1 MRRHLITLLLFASGL
16 AFAERPA
23 RADTIGAS
31 TGGFRPSGAFFFRL
45 PPPPAQTLPPG
56 FGATLPGGA
65 PRIAVPPTAIAAPTT
80 PAPKTPAP
88 TTPAPTVQPSA
99 AAGESPGARC
109 RKAIAAAERR
119 SGIPDHLLAAIGHV
133 ESGRRDEQGT
143 ISPWPWSI
151 NVEGTDHVFDT
162 EAQAIAAVTAFQ
174 ARGVRSID
182 VGCLQ
187 VNLMYHPDA
196 FASLEAAFD
205 PVTNANY
212 AAKFLSELFAQSG
225 SWQRA
230 TALYHSATPALGAN
244 YEQKV
249 EAALPDEKRVPT
261 PATPAP
267 MVAMATGPGPIM
279 LGTNAGAPR
288 IIPMVPGMVGR
299 GLDSYRA
306 MPVMIVRRARS

>member
-1 MRRHLITLLLFASGL
+1 MA
-16 AFAERPA
+16 
-23 RADTIGAS
+23 
-31 TGGFRPSGAFFFRL
+31 
-45 PPPPAQTLPPG
+45 
-56 FGATLPGGA
+56 PGGL
-65 PRIAVPPTAIAAPTT
+65 PRAAVPPAATATSTTAMSTT
-80 PAPKTPAP
+80 PAPMTPVPPIPPIASGGDS
-88 TTPAPTVQPSA
+88 PS
-99 AAGESPGARC
+99 ARC
-109 RKAIAAAERR
+109 RKAIAAAEHR

-133 ESGRRDEQGT
+133 ESGRKDAQGN

-151 NVEGTDHVFDT
+151 NVEGTDHVYDT

-212 AAKFLSELFAQSG
+212 GAKFLSELFAQSG

-230 TALYHSATPALGAN
+230 TALYHSATPELGAS

-261 PATPAP
+261 PATSAP
-267 MVAMATGPGPIM
+267 MMAMANGPGPIM
-279 LGTNAGAPR
+279 LGNTAGAPR
-288 IIPMVPGMVGR
+288 VLPMAPGMVGR